1 MTEYIIR
8 LLIMVPLIGGIAYG
22 CLWFWKKTQGGM
34 LMNLSKQDRAV
45 KVIDAIPMA
54 QGTKLAVVEFA
65 GRTLLLSSSRNG
77 VTLIAEG
84 DGDFA
89 NV

>member
-1 MTEYIIR
+1 MTEYIVR
-8 LLIMVPLIGGIAYG
+8 LLIMIPLIGGIAYG

-34 LMNLSKQDRAV
+34 LMNLRAQERAV

-54 QGTKLAVVEFA
+54 QGTKLAVVEFG
-65 GRTLLLSSSRNG
+65 GRTLLVAASRNG

>member
-1 MTEYIIR
+1 MTEYILR

-34 LMNLSKQDRAV
+34 LASLGKQERAV
-45 KVIDAIPMA
+45 RIVDAIPMA

-65 GRTLLLSSSRNG
+65 GRTLLVSASRNG
-77 VTLIAEG
+77 VALIAEG

>member
-1 MTEYIIR
+1 MTEYILR
-8 LLIMVPLIGGIAYG
+8 LLIMVPLIGGIAWG
-22 CLWFWKKTQGGM
+22 SLWVWKKTQGGA
-34 LMNLSKQDRAV
+34 LAFRTAERAIRV
-45 KVIDAIPMA
+45 VDAMPMA

-65 GRTLLLSSSRNG
+65 GRTLLVSASRNG
-77 VTLIAEG
+77 VMLIAEG

>member
-22 CLWFWKKTQGGM
+22 CLWVWNKTQGGM
-34 LMNLSKQDRAV
+34 LMNLSKQERAV
-45 KVIDAIPMA
+45 KIVDAIPMA

-65 GRTLLLSSSRNG
+65 GRTLLVSASRNG
-77 VTLIAEG
+77 VTLIADG

>member
-1 MTEYIIR
+1 MTEYIVR

-22 CLWFWKKTQGGM
+22 CLWVWKKTQGGM
-34 LMNLSKQDRAV
+34 LVNISKQHRAV